1 MDDAQMESIR
11 ALAEP
16 ILAAASTELVELSC
30 HRQGRQ
36 VAIRVLVDKVG
47 GVTIRHCARLN
58 QQISQALEAA
68 HYLEQPYTL
77 EVSSP
82 GLDRP
87 LTSKRDFERALGEP
101 IELDVEDAP
110 RGGVRRVTGQLLAVQ
125 DAAIVVITASGTT
138 TISMAQIRRALK
150 AIELSS

>member
-1 MDDAQMESIR
+1 MDDAHTEMIR
-11 ALAEP
+11 GIAEP

-47 GVTIRHCARLN
+47 GVTIQHCARLN
-58 QQISQALEAA
+58 GQITQALEAA
-68 HYLEQPYTL
+68 RCVPQPYTL

-87 LTSKRDFERALGEP
+87 LASKRDFERALGER
-101 IELDVEDAP
+101 IELEVLNTQQGRSA
-110 RGGVRRVTGQLLAVQ
+110 RVTGQLLAVQ
-125 DAAIVVITASGTT
+125 EDAVVVITPEGTS
-138 TISMAQIRRALK
+138 TIPMTQIRRAMK
-150 AIELSS
+150 AIEL